1 MSKRIMSVL
10 IAVSIIIINAS
21 MLISCGDNKEKYKVY
36 YTNTSGDKLIEKS
49 FKADKGL
56 SAKETIEYLLDKM
69 NEKTKSS
76 SVKVIKPESVTVPK
90 VSVSGKTAQFYFK
103 TDYYDMDMA
112 TELLYR
118 AAIVKMATQLS
129 DIQYV
134 HFYVDG
140 AEASYQ
146 DGSVIGIMSKDSFT
160 DDSNDKISGLEWKEV
175 NIYYANKLGDKLVK
189 SSETLAYSKNISL
202 EKIVIEKLIGNDT
215 SGNSYST
222 LPTGVK
228 LLSISV
234 SDGICYVNFSEEF
247 ATGLANVTGEVQIY
261 SVVNS
266 LCSIGQIDSVKIM
279 VNGDSSRM
287 LRDNINLDT
296 TFKFN
301 KDLVQ

>member
-10 IAVSIIIINAS
+10 IAVIIIIINAA
-21 MLISCGDNKEKYKVY
+21 MLISCGDNKEKYNVY
-36 YTNTSGDKLIEKS
+36 YTNASGDKLIEKS

-103 TDYYDMDMA
+103 TDYYEMDMS

-134 HFYVDG
+134 HFYVDE

-146 DGSVIGIMSKDSFT
+146 DGSVIGTMSKDSFT
-160 DDSNDKISGLEWKEV
+160 DDSSDKISGLEWKDV
-175 NIYYANKLGDKLVK
+175 NIYYANKSGDKLVK

-202 EKIVIEKLIGNDT
+202 EKIVIEKLMGNDT

-234 SDGICYVNFSEEF
+234 SDGVCYVNFSEEF

>member
-10 IAVSIIIINAS
+10 IAVIIIIINAA
-21 MLISCGDNKEKYKVY
+21 MLISCGDNKEKYNVY
-36 YTNTSGDKLIEKS
+36 YTNASGDKLIEKS

-103 TDYYDMDMA
+103 TDYYEMDMA

-134 HFYVDG
+134 HFYVDE

-146 DGSVIGIMSKDSFT
+146 DGSVIGTMSKDSFT
-160 DDSNDKISGLEWKEV
+160 DDSSDKISGLEWKDV
-175 NIYYANKLGDKLVK
+175 NIYYANKSGDKP
-189 SSETLAYSKNISL
+189 SETLAYSKNISL
-202 EKIVIEKLIGNDT
+202 EKIVIEKLMGNDT

-234 SDGICYVNFSEEF
+234 SDGVCYVNFSEEF

-301 KDLVQ
+301 IDLVQ